1 MPVPKPALGAERP
14 SLSRETPQMASR
26 PLQRHRTKD
35 GHFDKAGAMS
45 ALVLMAAKQR
55 TSRQVRK
62 VPRLDSCTA
71 ANSIFDHVVGNQQ
84 TLAANPTAGAPMTV
98 LTADSR
104 VICHLKRCAMRLRD
118 YCRPVQWRGEGVSG
132 GVGSGRG
139 GRGGWSAGDA
149 VTAAEGCDETDA
161 AAGCLGVSGWTS
173 LGTFFRGGT

>member
-26 PLQRHRTKD
+26 PLQRNRTKD

-71 ANSIFDHVVGNQQ
+71 ANSIFNHVVGNQQ
-84 TLAANPTAGAPMTV
+84 TLAAIPAAGATMTV

-104 VICHLKRCAMRLRD
+104 VICHLKRWRNAIAGLLSPSSMEGRRRFSRRGQWQRRTRRL
-118 YCRPVQWRGEGVSG
+118 V
-132 GVGSGRG
+132 G
-139 GRGGWSAGDA
+139 GRCRYGS
-149 VTAAEGCDETDA
+149 
-161 AAGCLGVSGWTS
+161 
-173 LGTFFRGGT
+173 RGLRRD